1 MKIRVPNYFKDFKCI
16 ASKCED
22 TCCAGWGIVIDD
34 EALEKYQKVQ
44 GDFGDRLRREIV
56 HEGGE
61 NIFILKDNNCP
72 FLNENKLCDIYKEVG
87 EDALCYTCKQ
97 YPRYIEEFG
106 GVREVGISLSCPEA
120 ARIILGNS
128 KKTTF
133 ELSEN
138 NEEISNYNDIN
149 ANLYLQ
155 LLQSRKIVL
164 DIIQDRN
171 IDLNVR
177 AVITLKFIDEVQEKI
192 DENEITAIKDVREKF
207 SNEDLINEFIK
218 ELDKY
223 KNNKNKKYINI
234 KEFFEVFKNLKHI
247 TPNDP
252 LGLNDAIRYFW
263 QSEEDK
269 EIYLSKHESF
279 NNYYEECI
287 YKFKNILVY
296 FIFRYFMK
304 AVFDYD
310 VLAKI
315 KTTIVSYL
323 MIKEL
328 CVVKFTEE
336 GRLTDSDIVD
346 ISHMYSKDIEHLE
359 ENIEKLAEIF
369 EINDVFKVEEIINV
383 LIN

>member
-1 MKIRVPNYFKDFKCI
+1 MSENKKQTSSPNVKKVRDFCGTRKVFLIISLSLI
-16 ASKCED
+16 AV
-22 TCCAGWGIVIDD
+22 TILAT
-34 EALEKYQKVQ
+34 
-44 GDFGDRLRREIV
+44 
-56 HEGGE
+56 
-61 NIFILKDNNCP
+61 FILKINVAIE
-72 FLNENKLCDIYKEVG
+72 FKGGTILNFKYSG
-87 EDALCYTCKQ
+87 E
-97 YPRYIEEFG
+97 
-106 GVREVGISLSCPEA
+106 
-120 ARIILGNS
+120 
-128 KKTTF
+128 
-133 ELSEN
+133 
-138 NEEISNYNDIN
+138 
-149 ANLYLQ
+149 
-155 LLQSRKIVL
+155 
-164 DIIQDRN
+164 
-171 IDLNVR
+171 
-177 AVITLKFIDEVQEKI
+177 I

-234 KEFFEVFKNLKHI
+234 KEFFEVFKNLNHI

-279 NNYYEECI
+279 N
-287 YKFKNILVY
+287 KFENILVY